1 MAIDQV
7 ELFSRYSEIKAEVEW
22 LLLAMRKGLVLPLKL
37 EKRMINVNRVRD
49 ELKWRKEDM

>member
-7 ELFSRYSEIKAEVEW
+7 ELFSRHLETKAEVEW

-37 EKRMINVNRVRD
+37 EKRMINMNRDRD
-49 ELKWRKEDM
+49 ELKWGEEDM